1 MSKPSWQEALPPR
14 KAVVVE
20 TTADGQTR
28 VVATK
33 EGAEAEELIAK
44 ARSAGVEVR
53 KDAQEVD
60 QLLARESGD
69 SNIPPEIYELMST
82 IITFAQE
89 LNDQW
94 GSPAPLPG
102 ET

>member
-1 MSKPSWQEALPPR
+1 MSKPSWQDAL

-20 TTADGQTR
+20 TTADGRSR
-28 VVATK
+28 VVASK

-44 ARSAGVEVR
+44 ARSSGVEVR
-53 KDAQEVD
+53 KDAKEVD
-60 QLLARESGD
+60 QLLRRESGD

-94 GSPAPLPG
+94 TDGSREIG
-102 ET
+102 DGSS